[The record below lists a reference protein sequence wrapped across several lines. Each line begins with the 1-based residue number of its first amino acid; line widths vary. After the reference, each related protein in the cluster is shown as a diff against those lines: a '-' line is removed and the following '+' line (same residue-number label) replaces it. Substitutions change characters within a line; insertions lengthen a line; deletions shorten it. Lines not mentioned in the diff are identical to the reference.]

1 MVVVMLVLL
10 GAAAPA
16 GPTTAIAPELLKAA
30 AARGAARVVVQLTVP
45 EGAAAAAIE
54 AAKQALWTDLGSTR
68 YRVVRDLPGLPVV
81 VLEASV
87 EALGALAASRHVAH
101 VAGDQVRRPQ

>member
-16 GPTTAIAPELLKAA
+16 GPTTAVSPELLEAA

-54 AAKQALWTDLGSTR
+54 AAKQALWTDLGAPATASYGISPDSPWWSSRPLSRRWERWRLRATLPTWPETR
-68 YRVVRDLPGLPVV
+68 
-81 VLEASV
+81 S
-87 EALGALAASRHVAH
+87 GA
-101 VAGDQVRRPQ
+101 PT